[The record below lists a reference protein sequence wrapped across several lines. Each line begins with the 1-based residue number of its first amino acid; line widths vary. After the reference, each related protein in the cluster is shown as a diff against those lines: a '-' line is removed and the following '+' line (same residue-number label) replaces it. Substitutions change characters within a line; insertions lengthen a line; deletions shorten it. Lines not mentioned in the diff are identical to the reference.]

1 MPNHNSADG
10 FTLTEILIAVFILA
24 IGLVGVLSLFPV
36 GIHATGK
43 VIQAS
48 NAGAVARTAFATM
61 QDMNF
66 IQSVAGQGFATYE
79 LSGGIACPLRDLDR
93 LDAVIDVYGL
103 DQYSWTL
110 EALPTDDTRIRAFH
124 VQAAVFRNRS
134 VFNNGGTAA
143 FSNSNSLVVGTGTLW
158 TTGTAPLPKPGGY
171 IRHIATVD
179 VNGTPLDLTD
189 DVSVGIWYRIREVL
203 SDTQIRLEQAF
214 QYPDLTGA
222 YELTNSIVST
232 VETLGVAR

>member
-1 MPNHNSADG
+1 MSNLRQRCANAQG

-48 NAGAVARTAFATM
+48 NADAVARTAFATM
-61 QDMNF
+61 EYTNLLQEM
-66 IQSVAGQGFATYE
+66 AGDATY
-79 LSGGIACPLRDLDR
+79 SFSTGAACPIRNATTGEAGFDM
-93 LDAVIDVYGL
+93 YEQ

-143 FSNSNSLVVGTGTLW
+143 FSNSNALVVGTGTLW
-158 TTGTAPLPKPGGY
+158 QTGTAPIPKAGGY
-171 IRHIATVD
+171 VRHATTVTID
-179 VNGTPLDLTD
+179 GTPYT
-189 DVSVGIWYRIREVL
+189 VGIWYRIREVL
-203 SDTQIRLEQAF
+203 SDTQLRLEQAF

-232 VETLGVAR
+232 VETLGAAR